1 MWWGVLLSQC
11 VLEFTK
17 QLEQFSC
24 YFFTLYRTWGPNF
37 WQQPLWNENLL
48 SK

>member
-17 QLEQFSC
+17 QLEQFSF
-24 YFFTLYRTWGPNF
+24 YFFTMYRTWGTNF
-37 WQQPLWNENLL
+37 WQQPLWNANLL